1 MQRSMQSYC
10 CGLLFGHA
18 LICVVQMLVYVCVL
32 LFGPDM
38 HACMF
43 TVAHGGLG
51 YTLKA
56 SARQFQ
62 LTACVAECYRASCVH
77 VVNVCMYDS
86 SYFPNSTI
94 GIHASLPMVE
104 FTMHFLVEVEEDL
117 PLSNAH
123 DHDIV

>member
-1 MQRSMQSYC
+1 MHVHRGSRRP
-10 CGLLFGHA
+10 GLYLESLGTA
-18 LICVVQMLVYVCVL
+18 L
-32 LFGPDM
+32 
-38 HACMF
+38 
-43 TVAHGGLG
+43 
-51 YTLKA
+51 
-56 SARQFQ
+56 FQ